1 VKFTVFFSWI
11 NCSIP
16 LDLQFEQLQTCNEML
31 LQENCDAGYH
41 SAFQEWVKLVTVY
54 LEVGKKLAGG

>member
-1 VKFTVFFSWI
+1 
-11 NCSIP
+11 
-16 LDLQFEQLQTCNEML
+16 ML

-41 SAFQEWVKLVTVY
+41 SYAFQEWVTVY